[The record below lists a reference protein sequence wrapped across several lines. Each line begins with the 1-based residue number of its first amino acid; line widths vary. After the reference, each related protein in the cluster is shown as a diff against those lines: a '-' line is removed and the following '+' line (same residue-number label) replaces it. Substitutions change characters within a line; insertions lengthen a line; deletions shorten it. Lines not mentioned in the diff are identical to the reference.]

1 MKTPNP
7 LTDQPALEP
16 GELIQRET
24 ELSTIQAAVRAAADG
39 GGGVIHVEAAAGLG
53 KTRLLD
59 ATADAG
65 RRASGLVL
73 RAGGRAAERGYRFGV
88 AVQLFEPCWHA
99 LPVNDR
105 EELERGPA
113 RAVAQLMAGDHG
125 GAEEF
130 AIVRGLLW
138 LARSLANAGAP
149 LVLVVDD
156 LDRAADPSL
165 AAPPS
170 LSGRVDALPI
180 LLATAGR
187 VLSSAADP
195 PALAALRHHATILRP
210 SPLSPESVGALVSAA
225 CPGADAR
232 LRAAGG
238 DLSAGNP
245 QLLSGLLD
253 DLRHREDPP
262 PPEALTD
269 RMSDS

>member
-99 LPVNDR
+99 LPTPFRVQR
-105 EELERGPA
+105 RLTVFGCS
-113 RAVAQLMAGDHG
+113 AVC
-125 GAEEF
+125 
-130 AIVRGLLW
+130 VC
-138 LARSLANAGAP
+138 AP
-149 LVLVVDD
+149 LCVRVCVCLCVCARVCVC
-156 LDRAADPSL
+156 LCARVFICGRRACVCV
-165 AAPPS
+165 
-170 LSGRVDALPI
+170 R
-180 LLATAGR
+180 R
-187 VLSSAADP
+187 
-195 PALAALRHHATILRP
+195 
-210 SPLSPESVGALVSAA
+210 
-225 CPGADAR
+225 
-232 LRAAGG
+232 
-238 DLSAGNP
+238 
-245 QLLSGLLD
+245 
-253 DLRHREDPP
+253 
-262 PPEALTD
+262 
-269 RMSDS
+269 